1 MQKWTLFQM
10 INRDRMKILDNSLFR
25 NVRTVLLAFS
35 VPLLLQQK
43 QKKLLVFASIG
54 FIECGPVQ
62 ESQTFPAV
70 SQTVFPKP
78 KGQERTS
85 RSFNRDKANGGAAAA
100 MENWL
105 SFPKYD
111 D

>member
-1 MQKWTLFQM
+1 MFGQYFWCFQS
-10 INRDRMKILDNSLFR
+10 RF
-25 NVRTVLLAFS
+25 
-35 VPLLLQQK
+35 LLQQK

-100 MENWL
+100 MKNWL
-105 SFPKYD
+105 SFSWLCAYSNLNL
-111 D
+111 